1 MHHTTVF
8 QILTQKFWVAL
19 TGQQTEL
26 PSLKTEE
33 TRDRDRDIS
42 DLLDRE
48 SFTAE
53 TKGPGAIVHHLQQ
66 MAGRACWQSFRKEA
80 TSERELT
87 SRLAPPPG
95 KTAAGLLPH
104 SPQLTTITRADVS
117 LE

>member
-1 MHHTTVF
+1 M
-8 QILTQKFWVAL
+8 K
-19 TGQQTEL
+19 L

-66 MAGRACWQSFRKEA
+66 MAGRAW
-80 TSERELT
+80 
-87 SRLAPPPG
+87 
-95 KTAAGLLPH
+95 
-104 SPQLTTITRADVS
+104 
-117 LE
+117 